1 MDSNTIVFSPLI
13 DIPIMLTYIM
23 VGIGILAILYFAIKN
38 MIQLSGESKKTLYSI
53 GSLAVTILIAFLLSS
68 DNVLPSYEKYN
79 ISNTASKLI
88 GTGLYSYAALGVI
101 AIALILFYTFK
112 ENWKK
117 TIGLLV
123 LLSVLI
129 LLVFNYI
136 NFAINITYLLVGS
149 ALVMIGIYSLK
160 ELFTKSKAN
169 KKSLYTLLALI
180 LVFGISYILASPEV
194 LDSYKKY
201 KITNGVSK
209 QVGMGIITFYILFVG
224 TFIAMIY
231 SEFSNK
237 TSS

>member
-23 VGIGILAILYFAIKN
+23 VGIGTLAILYFAIKN

-149 ALVMIGIYSLK
+149 ALIMIGIYSLK
-160 ELFTKSKAN
+160 GLFTKSKAN

>member
-23 VGIGILAILYFAIKN
+23 VGIGTLAILYFAIKN

-88 GTGLYSYAALGVI
+88 GTGLYSYSALGVI

-149 ALVMIGIYSLK
+149 ALIMIGIYSLK
-160 ELFTKSKAN
+160 GLFTKSKAN

>member
-23 VGIGILAILYFAIKN
+23 VGIGTLAILYFAIKN
-38 MIQLSGESKKTLYSI
+38 MIQLSGEAKKTLYSI

-79 ISNTASKLI
+79 ISKTASKLI
-88 GTGLYSYAALGVI
+88 GTGLYSYTALGVI
-101 AIALILFYTFK
+101 AITLILFYTFK

-160 ELFTKSKAN
+160 GLFTKSKAN
-169 KKSLYTLLALI
+169 KKSLYTLLALT